1 MRHITHYNVAF
12 SQGRQAMA
20 AAVSDSQRRQ
30 AHALATAF
38 VGTLDLR
45 DPVALQRKWA
55 MSPALAGEICDMVD
69 SYFAAQQ
76 RLSLTPLAQAFVP
89 GKGGRPGVDV
99 YATGDGPLGMEC
111 LLLAD
116 GKPGEAILHL
126 EVAGHD
132 GALRLTYK
140 YIGS

>member
-1 MRHITHYNVAF
+1 MDMAITD
-12 SQGRQAMA
+12 SLRQLAYAQA
-20 AAVSDSQRRQ
+20 AA
-30 AHALATAF
+30 F
-38 VGTLDLR
+38 VQTLDRR
-45 DPVALQRKWA
+45 DPVALQREWGL
-55 MSPALAGEICDMVD
+55 SSGVAGEIVDMLD
-69 SYFAAQQ
+69 SYFAAGQA
-76 RLSLTPLAQAFVP
+76 LSLAPLAQAFVP

-99 YATGDGPLGMEC
+99 YAAGDGPLGLEC

>member
-1 MRHITHYNVAF
+1 MDMAITD
-12 SQGRQAMA
+12 SLRQLAYAQA
-20 AAVSDSQRRQ
+20 AA
-30 AHALATAF
+30 F
-38 VGTLDLR
+38 VQTLDRR
-45 DPVALQRKWA
+45 DPVALQREWGL
-55 MSPALAGEICDMVD
+55 SSGVAGEIVDMLD
-69 SYFAAQQ
+69 SYFAAGQA
-76 RLSLTPLAQAFVP
+76 LSLTPLAQAFVP

-99 YATGDGPLGMEC
+99 YAAGDGPLGLEC

-116 GKPGEAILHL
+116 SKPGEAILHL

>member
-1 MRHITHYNVAF
+1 M
-12 SQGRQAMA
+12 GK
-20 AAVSDSQRRQ
+20 AVTDSLRRQ

-38 VGTLDLR
+38 VHTLDLR
-45 DPVALQRKWA
+45 DPGALQREWA

-69 SYFAAQQ
+69 SYFAPQQ
-76 RLSLTPLAQAFVP
+76 RLSLAPLAQAFVP
-89 GKGGRPGVDV
+89 GKSGRPAVDV
-99 YATGDGPLGMEC
+99 YATSGGTLGLEC
-111 LLLAD
+111 QLLAD

-132 GALRLTYK
+132 GALQLHYK